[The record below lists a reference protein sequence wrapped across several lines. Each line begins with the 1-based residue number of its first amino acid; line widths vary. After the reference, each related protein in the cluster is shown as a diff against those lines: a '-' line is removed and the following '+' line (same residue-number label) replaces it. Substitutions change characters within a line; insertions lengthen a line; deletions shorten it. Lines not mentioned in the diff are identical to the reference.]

1 MTLLIALIWTLV
13 AALVAALVIV
23 CLRRQSAHG
32 QLARARSEVR
42 TALMAFTQPGRAAV
56 RPDLDWWLDRVD
68 ALERELTPALAE
80 NPAVR
85 TALEGVAAAA
95 TAQVLPLALAA
106 KSPSSQD
113 STRLQHLGRLVCVA
127 PTRGSRRALLALQAG
142 GDTGLAL
149 RASAAIARR
158 ATLFADASAPLA
170 CAADLEADVV
180 RSLGV
185 RWALG
190 RVSAADPK
198 RAAVHARDEAA
209 SVRRAVMGQLDPR
222 AMRGAP
228 DAGARISTLAL
239 PHITD
244 ADATVRAAAFDALAR
259 AAAPLPHAAI
269 EQGLSDA
276 DEAVRAA
283 AARALPGGGREAL
296 ALLPKIE
303 RMDPG
308 AAREVARSLPTPVT
322 PEAEQRATAALS
334 DADPDAR
341 RAGALALAMIARSR
355 SSNRLHPDTVAVLLG
370 RLESESSGSVSAAL
384 VEALEASGSDRAAAA
399 LSTLALRA
407 SSEWRL
413 RLNEASTLARRLT
426 GAAASTG
433 SAPASDRARTRR

>member
-1 MTLLIALIWTLV
+1 MTFLVAIVWTLV
-13 AALVAALVIV
+13 AALVAALVTV
-23 CLRRQSAHG
+23 CLRRQSAAG
-32 QLARARSEVR
+32 RLARARSEVR

-56 RPDLDWWLDRVD
+56 RPDLDWWLDRVE

-95 TAQVLPLALAA
+95 ATQALPLALAA
-106 KSPSSQD
+106 KSAPSQD
-113 STRLQHLGRLVCVA
+113 GTRLQRLGRIVCVA
-127 PTRGSRRALLALQAG
+127 PTRSSRRALLAFQAG
-142 GDTGLAL
+142 ADTGLAL

-190 RVSAADPK
+190 RVTAADPR
-198 RAAVHARDEAA
+198 RAEVHARDEAA
-209 SVRRAVMGQLDPR
+209 SVRRAVMGLLDPR
-222 AMRGAP
+222 AMRGTP
-228 DAGARISTLAL
+228 DAAARIGTLAL
-239 PHITD
+239 PHIAD
-244 ADATVRAAAFDALAR
+244 ADAAVRAAAFEALAR
-259 AAAPLPHAAI
+259 AAAPLPNAAI

-308 AAREVARSLPTPVT
+308 AARDVARTLPTTAT
-322 PEAEQRATAALS
+322 PEAEHRATAALS
-334 DADPDAR
+334 DNDPEAR

-355 SSNRLHPDTVAVLLG
+355 SSSRLQPDTVAALLG
-370 RLESESSGSVSAAL
+370 RLESESSGQVSAAL

-426 GAAASTG
+426 AAAAPAG
-433 SAPASDRARTRR
+433 SAPAPDRARTRR